1 MWSSPNTRTPDVDKK
16 KAIYFFFCS
25 VFEQKLFLLTI
36 YLDRRG
42 GLHGEVW

>member
-16 KAIYFFFCS
+16 KQFTFSFA

-42 GLHGEVW
+42 GLHREVW